1 MKLDGSTAIKDL
13 SAGIACFAFSF
24 GLFVLVP
31 FGFFWALGTLLG
43 AG

>member
-1 MKLDGSTAIKDL
+1 MRLDGAIAIKRL

-24 GLFVLVP
+24 SLFVLVP
-31 FGFFWALGTLLG
+31 FGLAWALGKLMG

>member
-1 MKLDGSTAIKDL
+1 MKLDGTTAIKDL

-24 GLFVLVP
+24 SLFVLVP
-31 FGFFWALGTLLG
+31 FGLAWALGKLLG

>member
-1 MKLDGSTAIKDL
+1 MSDLFWDWAIAGALVAAWFTAL
-13 SAGIACFAFSF
+13 
-24 GLFVLVP
+24 VLVP